1 MIFLDTGDSW
11 QIVVLVILLLLSSFF
26 SASETAL
33 MTLSKIRIRH
43 MVDENVKGAKL
54 VSTLTHN
61 SNKLLGAILVGNNI
75 ANIGASALAT
85 SLAMSY
91 FGSSGVGLATGIMTV
106 LVLIF
111 GEITP
116 KSFAAQNSEIIALKV
131 ARPINLIMKVLN
143 PITVILMFITKFL
156 IKLLG
161 GNPDI
166 RQPFFTEDELKTM
179 VTVSHEEG
187 VLEGEEKQM
196 IYNVFEF
203 GDSQAKDVMTPRT
216 DVVAADV
223 NTTYNELIELFRA
236 EQFSR
241 VPIFEETYDNIIG
254 VFYIKDLLVY
264 DKDKADFEIRKL
276 MREPFFTY
284 EFKSTS
290 LLFSEMRIKRIPVAI
305 VIDEYGGTAGIVT
318 IEDLVEEIVGDI
330 HDEYD
335 DFENEI
341 EVIKEDEY
349 IVDGIARI
357 DLVNEMLGINI
368 ESEDFDSIGGFVI
381 GILGHLPDEGEK
393 IVYEGIEFIIEIVDK
408 NRIEKLRILT

>member
-1 MIFLDTGDSW
+1 MEPGDSW
-11 QIVVLVILLLLSSFF
+11 QIILLIALILLSSFF

-43 MVDENVKGAKL
+43 MMDEKIKGAIL
-54 VSTLTHN
+54 INNLINN
-61 SNKLLGAILVGNNI
+61 SSKLLGAILVGNNI
-75 ANIGASALAT
+75 VNIGASAIAT
-85 SLAMSY
+85 SLAVSK
-91 FGSSGVGLATGIMTV
+91 FGSSGVGIATGVMTI

-111 GEITP
+111 AEITP
-116 KSFAAQNSEIIALKV
+116 KSLAAQNSEVISLKV
-131 ARPINLIMKVLN
+131 AKPISLIMKLLN
-143 PITVILMFITKFL
+143 PITIVIMFFTKSI

-161 GNPDI
+161 GKAEI
-166 RQPFFTEDELKTM
+166 KQPFFTEDELKTL

-223 NTTYNELIELFRA
+223 NATYDELIELFRA
-236 EQFSR
+236 QQFSR
-241 VPIFEETYDNIIG
+241 IPIFEETYDNIIG

-264 DKDKADFEIRKL
+264 NKDKADFHIRQL

-284 EFKSTS
+284 EFKST
-290 LLFSEMRIKRIPVAI
+290 LILFSEMRIKRIPVAI

-335 DFENEI
+335 DFEKEI
-341 EVIKEDEY
+341 EIIKEDEFL
-349 IVDGIARI
+349 VDGIARI
-357 DLVNEMLGINI
+357 DVVNEMLGINI

-381 GILGHLPDEGEK
+381 GLFGYLPNGGEK
-393 IVYEGIEFIIEIVDK
+393 IEFDGIKFIIEVVDK